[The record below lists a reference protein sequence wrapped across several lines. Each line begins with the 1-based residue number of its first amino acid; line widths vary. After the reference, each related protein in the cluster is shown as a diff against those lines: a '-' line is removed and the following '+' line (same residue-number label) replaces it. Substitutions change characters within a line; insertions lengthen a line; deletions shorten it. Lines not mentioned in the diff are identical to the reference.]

1 MIGPRRW
8 RRAESELRC
17 HPLAVAATLPRAAGS
32 LAKQRA
38 RRRFPAAEAAASL
51 LAVGLVT
58 GCAGGAVA
66 QTAGAQA
73 GNLITVSAAGCGAGW
88 RHPVAGLQ
96 TFQVRNAA
104 TTEVEVTLVDSGNG
118 AVYAQV
124 EGVGPGT
131 TRPMPVDVGSGV
143 YAFQCEGNHY
153 STRVGPTVRVPG
165 HVRGGV
171 AVLPVSLNDMIAV
184 TRASGAYVASGLATL
199 ARQTTLLAAQ
209 IRAGDLAGARA
220 AWLPAHLTFERLG
233 SAYGMFGGYD
243 DEIDGTPFGLPGG
256 VQDPGFTGFYRLEY
270 GLWHG
275 QSAAELTGPADK
287 LLLDVRS
294 LSTAWPGM
302 QLPQPQA
309 LSDLAL
315 RTHEVLENAMRFQ
328 LSGLDDFGSG
338 TTLATAA
345 AGIGATRAQLQ
356 ILNPLLVTRYQ
367 HLPALYG
374 WLARLQRLL
383 DAAQTSRGWTPVT
396 ELTTAQREN
405 IDAAAGQTLELLAA
419 IPVMF
424 EASPINE

>member
-1 MIGPRRW
+1 
-8 RRAESELRC
+8 
-17 HPLAVAATLPRAAGS
+17 
-32 LAKQRA
+32 
-38 RRRFPAAEAAASL
+38 

-73 GNLITVSAAGCGAGW
+73 GNLITISAAGCGAGW

-104 TTEVEVTLVDSGNG
+104 TTEVEVTLVDSDNG

-131 TRPMPVDVGSGV
+131 TRPMQVDVGSGV

-165 HVRGGV
+165 HVRGDV

-233 SAYGMFGGYD
+233 SACGMFGGYD
-243 DEIDGTPFGLPGG
+243 DEIAGTPFGLPGG

-287 LLLDVRS
+287 LLPDVRA
-294 LSTAWPGM
+294 LSTARPGM
-302 QLPQPQA
+302 QLLQPQA

-315 RTHEVLENAMRFQ
+315 RTHEILENAMR
-328 LSGLDDFGSG
+328 
-338 TTLATAA
+338 
-345 AGIGATRAQLQ
+345 
-356 ILNPLLVTRYQ
+356 
-367 HLPALYG
+367 
-374 WLARLQRLL
+374 
-383 DAAQTSRGWTPVT
+383 
-396 ELTTAQREN
+396 
-405 IDAAAGQTLELLAA
+405 
-419 IPVMF
+419 
-424 EASPINE
+424 